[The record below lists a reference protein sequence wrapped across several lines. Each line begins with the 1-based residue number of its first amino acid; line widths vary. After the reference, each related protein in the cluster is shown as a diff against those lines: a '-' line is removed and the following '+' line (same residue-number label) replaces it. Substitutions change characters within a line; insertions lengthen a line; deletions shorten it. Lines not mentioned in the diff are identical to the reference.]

1 MIARYKYSSLLGLV
15 ISDEGKKFYNIY
27 TRLDYDLVNKK
38 QRANFY
44 PTNVAPLWA
53 ECYSY
58 VQLFLAKIA
67 RSFKVKKNKAMRG
80 AYPKGLHSGSPSD

>member
-1 MIARYKYSSLLGLV
+1 MPGTNTLAYWALSSV
-15 ISDEGKKFYNIY
+15 TKEKKFYNID

-58 VQLFLAKIA
+58 VQLFPAKIA
-67 RSFKVKKNKAMRG
+67 RSFKVKKTR
-80 AYPKGLHSGSPSD
+80 LC